1 MGSAHMQPGTLTEVL
16 LPACRWKLRSSF
28 SVLVICLMIQDPE
41 KVLTSEDLGNEERRL
56 FQKPGLPGFA

>member
-1 MGSAHMQPGTLTEVL
+1 MEAT
-16 LPACRWKLRSSF
+16 
-28 SVLVICLMIQDPE
+28 IQLFDVSYLFDDKDPE